1 MYDSEIVQDV
11 VSSKGIAAVGESGDT
26 DDFFS
31 MLGAST
37 PLEAVNQLSQLIQA
51 ASMAENVRSRLT
63 ERPLSR
69 ATQRMECTSKIA
81 RSTLTRALYSD
92 NPRETIAQNTAACP
106 PPRHCTVPCTKY
118 TRVSFF
124 HRQQSANPPHPP
136 HTHVMAFTP
145 ARTHARRS
153 TQSSWL
159 ASSTRLQ
166 SLITTSTSRSVPR
179 STPPP

>member
-106 PPRHCTVPCTKY
+106 PPVTAQYHAPS
-118 TRVSFF
+118 TRALVSFI
-124 HRQQSANPPHPP
+124 ANKVLTHPIR
-136 HTHVMAFTP
+136 
-145 ARTHARRS
+145 RTH
-153 TQSSWL
+153 T
-159 ASSTRLQ
+159 
-166 SLITTSTSRSVPR
+166 
-179 STPPP
+179 